1 MTAKAS
7 KPPAQPRRTQAERT
21 EESTGRLIEAAID
34 LILERGCRGTTL
46 KDVGEKAGYSRG
58 LANYRFGSK
67 DGLFL
72 EVVLYSR
79 RHWRAELE
87 RELGDKRGL
96 NAILA
101 ATDAFRRYLSGAHRH
116 YQAMILLW
124 YDAVGHPSLLTTRL
138 AAHHNA
144 QLRDVRRWVEQGIE
158 DGTIDPATDPSGF
171 AASFYSCM
179 FGTVYQWQL
188 QPDRFDLDGVFDNY
202 RFLVLRALKPA

>member
-1 MTAKAS
+1 MTARPS
-7 KPPAQPRRTQAERT
+7 NTPATRRRTQAERT
-21 EESTGRLIEAAID
+21 EESTRRLIEAAID

-67 DGLFL
+67 DSLFQ

-79 RHWRAELE
+79 RQWRAELE

-96 NAILA
+96 DAILA
-101 ATDAFRRYLSGAHRH
+101 ATDAFQRYLASAPRH
-116 YQAMILLW
+116 YRAMILLW
-124 YDAVGHPSLLTTRL
+124 YDAVGHPSSLNTRL
-138 AAHHNA
+138 SAHHNA

-158 DGTIDPATDPSGF
+158 DDTIDSSTDPSGF

-202 RFLVLRALKPA
+202 KFLVLRALKPG